1 MNWDEWARRAEAALD
16 FRREGRWR
24 DLFAEGAEFGDPNTP
39 STTDLR
45 SVQAGTAKVFPDWR
59 QEITAIRGGD
69 DWAVFEWIGRATYA
83 GTGDDDPVAGTPIEM
98 HGATIVEVDE
108 AGLVTHWRDYL
119 DRKEP
124 EQQLRRAAKRAVE
137 GSTG

>member
-16 FRREGRWR
+16 FQREGRWR

-39 STTDLR
+39 STTDLKR
-45 SVQAGTAKVFPDWR
+45 VQSGTAKVFPDWR
-59 QEITAIRGGD
+59 QQITGIRGGD

-83 GTGDDDPVAGTPIEM
+83 GTGDGDPVAGTQIEM
-98 HGATIVEVDE
+98 HGATIIEVDE

-124 EQQLRRAAKRAVE
+124 EVQLRRAARRTVE
-137 GSTG
+137 GPTD